1 MNVLIRLILF
11 SVLFMP
17 TLTVSAEVTADI
29 PADRPLKLDPAARKV
44 LVRTGEQIATE
55 SALAKTDGARLDD
68 LWKRLEAADQS
79 GDERAQQEATKALAT
94 KLQALRDRYKRIRD
108 YHRKRGALARELLRE
123 ATPREETPSEP
134 LTTRD
139 FDAAARAWADKV
151 LPQLPPAKRGNI
163 RGQLESRRELEKWA
177 KRDRELSL
185 SPFIN
190 NRLSTVADLLNVVEQ
205 SHTAEETASNWL
217 AVFDIQFNWL
227 DSYTVAKA
235 EGNSRDLGGL
245 GLRES
250 YKPAERLLKRR
261 GRERDEGFVGNPF
274 GE

>member
-1 MNVLIRLILF
+1 MNVLRLILLMA
-11 SVLFMP
+11 LFMP
-17 TLTVSAEVTADI
+17 LTVSAEVTADI
-29 PADRPLKLDPAARKV
+29 PPDRPLKLDPAARKE

-79 GDERAQQEATKALAT
+79 GDERTQQEATKALAT

-108 YHRKRGALARELLRE
+108 YHRKRGTLARDLLRE

-139 FDAAARAWADKV
+139 FDTAARAWADKV

-163 RGQLESRRELEKWA
+163 RGLLESRRELEKWA

-185 SPFIN
+185 SPHI
-190 NRLSTVADLLNVVEQ
+190 NRLSTVGDLLNVVEQ

-217 AVFDIQFNWL
+217 GVFDIQLAWL
-227 DSYTVAKA
+227 DTFVTAKV
-235 EGNSRDLGGL
+235 EGDTRDLGGL

-261 GRERDEGFVGNPF
+261 GRERDEGGFVGNPF